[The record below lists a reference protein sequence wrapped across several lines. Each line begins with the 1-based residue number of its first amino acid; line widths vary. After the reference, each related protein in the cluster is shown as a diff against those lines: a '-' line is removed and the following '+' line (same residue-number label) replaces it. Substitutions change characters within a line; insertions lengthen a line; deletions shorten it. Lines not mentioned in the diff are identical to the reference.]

1 MDQEWRKQ
9 WMGTRQ
15 MCPMTTMFKG
25 MTERPGFGILMVIPG
40 LLLVAGGVLI
50 LIEPRILVWFLAGAS
65 ILMGLAILFFATFM
79 RKIRA
84 RFMGVRG

>member
-9 WMGTRQ
+9 WMGTAQ
-15 MCPMTTMFKG
+15 MCPMATMCKG

-40 LLLVAGGVLI
+40 LLLVAGGVLV
-50 LIEPRILVWFLAGAS
+50 LIEPRILVWLLAGAS

-84 RFMGVRG
+84 RFTGVRG